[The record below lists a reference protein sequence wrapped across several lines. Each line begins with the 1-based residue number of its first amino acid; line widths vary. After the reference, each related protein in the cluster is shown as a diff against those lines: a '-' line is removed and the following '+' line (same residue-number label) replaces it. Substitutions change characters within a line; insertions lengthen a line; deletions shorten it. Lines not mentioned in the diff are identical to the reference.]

1 MDLYLA
7 DEDLSVYIT
16 DLYMYQ
22 KLTTIERALLAKRVP
37 EMLPVILQAFKDE
50 YEPPSEKKVDSR
62 FDTVLGASAL
72 NIETEV
78 LHKFQQFGLSQ
89 RSYAATASFGAA
101 RPQARCAMMMSMP
114 PPPAAPGSAMRHRK
128 SRKCNRDSNN
138 TRELFIHW
146 VK

>member
-7 DEDLSVYIT
+7 DEDLSVYTT

-50 YEPPSEKKVDSR
+50 YVPPSEKKVDSR

-72 NIETEV
+72 NIENEV
-78 LHKFQQFGLSQ
+78 HHEFQQFELSQ
-89 RSYAATASFGAA
+89 CSYAATASFGAA

-114 PPPAAPGSAMRHRK
+114 PPPAAPASTMRHRK
-128 SRKCNRDSNN
+128 SRKCNRDGNN

>member
-7 DEDLSVYIT
+7 DEDLSVYTT

-72 NIETEV
+72 NIENEV
-78 LHKFQQFGLSQ
+78 ANQFQRLGLAQ

-101 RPQARCAMMMSMP
+101 PRARCAMMMSMP

-128 SRKCNRDSNN
+128 IARKYNKNDND
-138 TRELFIHW
+138 TRELFIYGSN
-146 VK
+146 